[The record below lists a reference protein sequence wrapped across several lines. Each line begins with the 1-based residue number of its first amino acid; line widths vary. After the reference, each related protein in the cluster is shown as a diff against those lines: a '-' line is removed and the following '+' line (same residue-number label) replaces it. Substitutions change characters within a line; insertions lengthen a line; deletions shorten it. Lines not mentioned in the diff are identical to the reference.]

1 MTVPVFDKLFDS
13 VITPQQIEVIGAQ
26 YHSGLGA
33 PPKVKVAS
41 LIKGSVYHEAVG
53 GGTKAEHLREVCGV
67 EIQDASLSERY
78 QALDERVFHRVMAA
92 MLQPL
97 ANLKLDPT
105 AFHQGLLLVGVD
117 GGNFSLANT
126 PAVQRSRRKAK
137 ARRGEAA
144 FVKLAFCAVFELAHH
159 EPILAEIDG
168 PSEMALARKL
178 WTQLPARSLCLGDR
192 YYGNGQCL
200 SELIPLCQERG
211 NYFLFRVKDGLKS
224 RVESRLADGSALV
237 AITSAKGV
245 TTQAREIRGKITTRT
260 GHKIRVRFWTNLT
273 EARVH
278 TARKLLQLYSL
289 RWEQEIGYDELKNK
303 LHRGEL
309 LKSHTLHTAAQEL
322 AALFIAQTLLARI
335 RRRVGHQAGVPALRV
350 SFQKTQRL
358 LQAFW
363 VMVQISGA
371 LLSERQIKAMGQ
383 RLMKHLEKR
392 LTAPRRKRSCPRAVR
407 QPVTKWPRLQKNSQA
422 KGEILHEVIPV

>member
-1 MTVPVFDKLFDS
+1 MTVPVFDELFNA
-13 VITPQQIEVIGAQ
+13 VITPQQIEAMSAP

-33 PPKVKVAS
+33 PPKVKVAD
-41 LIKGSVYHEAVG
+41 LVKGSVYHETVG
-53 GGTKAEHLREVCGV
+53 EGTKAEHLREVSGV

-78 QALDERVFHRVMAA
+78 QALDECVFRQVMAA
-92 MLQPL
+92 TLRPL
-97 ANLKLDPT
+97 SNPKLDPT
-105 AFHQGLLLVGVD
+105 AFHKGMLLVGVD

-126 PAVQRSRRKAK
+126 PSVQCARRKAK

-144 FVKLAFCAVFELAHH
+144 FAKLAFCSVFELAHH

-178 WTQLPARSLCLGDR
+178 WSQLPAQSLCLGDR

-224 RVESRLADGSALV
+224 RIESRLADGSALV
-237 AITSAKGV
+237 AITSAKGA

-260 GHKIRVRFWTNLT
+260 GRKIRVRFWTNLT

-278 TARKLLQLYSL
+278 TARKLLQLYSM

-303 LHRGEL
+303 LHRGGL
-309 LKSHTLHTAAQEL
+309 LKSHTLHTAVQEL
-322 AALFIAQTLLARI
+322 AALLIAQALLARV
-335 RRRVGHQAGVPALRV
+335 RRRVGHQAGVPTLRV
-350 SFQKTQRL
+350 SFQKTRRF

-363 VMVQISGA
+363 AIVQISGS
-371 LLSERQIKAMGQ
+371 LFSERKIKMLGQ
-383 RLMKHLEKR
+383 RLMAHLEKL
-392 LTAPRRKRSCPRAVR
+392 LTPPRRKRSCPRAVR

>member
-1 MTVPVFDKLFDS
+1 MTVPVFDELFND
-13 VITPQQIEVIGAQ
+13 VITPQQIEAISAP
-26 YHSGLGA
+26 YHSGFGV
-33 PPKVKVAS
+33 PPKVRVAD
-41 LIKGSVYHEAVG
+41 LVKGSVYHEAVG

-67 EIQDASLSERY
+67 EIRDASLSERY
-78 QALDERVFHRVMAA
+78 QALDERVFQRVMAA

-126 PAVQRSRRKAK
+126 PAVRRARRKAK

-144 FVKLAFCAVFELAHH
+144 FAKLAFCSVFELAHH

-178 WTQLPARSLCLGDR
+178 WPQLPARSLCLGDR

-224 RVESRLADGSALV
+224 RIERRLADGSALV
-237 AITSAKGV
+237 TITSAKGV
-245 TTQAREIRGKITTRT
+245 STQAREIRGKITTRT
-260 GHKIRVRFWTNLT
+260 GRKIRVRFWTNLT
-273 EARVH
+273 DARVH

-289 RWEQEIGYDELKNK
+289 RWEQELGYDELKNK

-335 RRRVGHQAGVPALRV
+335 RRRVGHQAGVPTLRV
-350 SFQKTQRL
+350 SFQKTQRF